1 MCKSSTVENVQ
12 SHPVFLLSSK
22 ACGASPPPV
31 TSTVATA
38 ILFVGFLA
46 CMELSGRFCIDQ
58 MQSFSQVFEDETNRK
73 ILARHLFV
81 DAFSCFMCFFLGW
94 SNRAFTFRILKA
106 LSGDTKALP
115 VASAESRALA
125 YDNRS
130 YFLCICFLSYQLKNL
145 YDTIAWN
152 DGPEYI
158 FHHVLSLCVC
168 WMALYPGYQLQYA
181 EFYFGISEL
190 STAVLCILANFDDE
204 HGVVGLGDAFPLG
217 KVVIGAVFAV
227 LFATFRCVIWPIV
240 SYYYTR
246 DALLCLKSE
255 KKELKKRSL
264 VIKIFVFC
272 LTGLSALQIIWLG
285 VIVFIAI
292 DEFKAIGLL

>member
-1 MCKSSTVENVQ
+1 MCKGPTTDQ
-12 SHPVFLLSSK
+12 SHPVLLLSSK

-31 TSTVATA
+31 KSTVTTA

-46 CMELSGRFCIDQ
+46 CMEGLGRFLLEQ
-58 MQSFSQVFEDETNRK
+58 MQGFNHVLEDETNRK

-81 DAFSCFMCFFLGW
+81 DAFCCFACFLLGW
-94 SNRAFTFRILKA
+94 SNRAFTFRVLKA
-106 LSGDTKALP
+106 FNGDNKALP
-115 VASAESRALA
+115 TASAESRALA
-125 YDNRS
+125 YDNKS

-145 YDTIAWN
+145 YDTLSWN

-190 STAVLCILANFDDE
+190 STAVLCILANFDDD
-204 HGVVGLGDAFPLG
+204 HGAIGLGEAFPVV
-217 KVVIGAVFAV
+217 KVIIGAIFAI
-227 LFATFRCVIWPIV
+227 LFATLRCVIWPIV

-255 KKELKKRSL
+255 QKELKKRSF
-264 VIKIFVFC
+264 VIKVFVFC

-285 VIVFIAI
+285 VILFVAFE
-292 DEFKAIGLL
+292 EFKAIGLL